1 MSLIH
6 GDLIML
12 NIFRCGCLKILV
24 LTLHGVLC
32 HGDVPR
38 NFTLENLHLKIDP
51 WYHNLAL
58 ISIQYTTWRL
68 RVEDM
73 QSAIVNHKS
82 F

>member
-58 ISIQYTTWRL
+58 ISIQTTEISERIYS
-68 RVEDM
+68 RQHE
-73 QSAIVNHKS
+73 Q
-82 F
+82 